1 MWLHLAKRRIAMADE
16 MEEIIS
22 EFIIEAGETLERID
36 PLFVE
41 LETKGYDK
49 EMLNE
54 IFRGMHTLKG
64 AAGFLGFQ
72 PIVDVAHRAE
82 SLMKRV
88 RDAEIV
94 LSRELIDVILKSVDT
109 LRILIFH
116 IKNKDGIEEDISTLL
131 AELDSSSDAAK
142 SANDADTAAAAENIR
157 EAAAE
162 GNREA
167 DQGPSAIPEHV
178 EAVRPETGPHIE
190 PEVKAAPAA
199 ALSAAADQAQQMAKE
214 REVVSHLRVDV
225 ARIDKVMDLAGEIVL
240 CRNRLLNL
248 AAKLDINYSDDPY
261 VESLLET
268 TGFLDR
274 VTSDLQL
281 AVMKMRMQPIQKVFG
296 KFPRMVRDMSRTLGK
311 DIDLEMFGEDTEVD
325 KTVVE
330 NIGDPLVHI
339 IRNSIDHAIEFA
351 DERELKGKLRKGRI
365 ILSAY
370 QIGTQIVIE
379 VSDDGKGIDIG
390 AVKKKA
396 LAKGLISEEE
406 SQKMSDDAAINLIF
420 LPGFSTKE
428 VSTELSGR
436 GVGMDVVKTN
446 VGKLNGYVEVISKK
460 DIGTTFKISL
470 PLTLAILQAMMVR
483 VGAEFYA
490 VPQSMIEETLRI
502 KRSDIKDI
510 TGQKVLTIRGRVIPM
525 FDMSDVLSVQS
536 KDNEH
541 KDNIYVLVALVGDR
555 RFCIAVDE
563 LLGQEE
569 IVIKTINGIESE
581 ECGILGATITGD
593 GRVVLILDLTVLS
606 RSIFTNK
613 TL

>member
-1 MWLHLAKRRIAMADE
+1 M
-16 MEEIIS
+16 
-22 EFIIEAGETLERID
+22 
-36 PLFVE
+36 FVE

-49 EMLNE
+49 DILNE

-82 SLMKRV
+82 SIMKRL

-94 LSRELIDVILKSVDT
+94 LSRELMDVILKSVDA
-109 LRILIFH
+109 LRLFIFH
-116 IKNKDGIEEDISTLL
+116 IKMKDGIEEDISNLL
-131 AELDSSSDAAK
+131 TELDRASESAK
-142 SANDADTAAAAENIR
+142 PATRTE
-157 EAAAE
+157 EE
-162 GNREA
+162 KVK
-167 DQGPSAIPEHV
+167 V
-178 EAVRPETGPHIE
+178 EAKEETKVEEEVEAEAEAEAEAKAEAKAE
-190 PEVKAAPAA
+190 PFPSPSLAV
-199 ALSAAADQAQQMAKE
+199 DQTQQMAKE
-214 REVVSHLRVDV
+214 REVVSQLRVDV
-225 ARIDKVMDLAGEIVL
+225 SRIDKVMDFAGEIVL
-240 CRNRLLNL
+240 ARNRLLNL
-248 AAKLDINYSDDPY
+248 AAKLDVNYSDDPY

-325 KTVVE
+325 KTVIE

-339 IRNSIDHAIEFA
+339 IRNSIDHAVEFA
-351 DERELKGKLRKGRI
+351 AERELKGKPKKGRI

-370 QIGTQIVIE
+370 QKGTQIVIE
-379 VSDDGKGIDIG
+379 VSDDGKGIDIDT
-390 AVKKKA
+390 VKRKA

-420 LPGFSTKE
+420 LPGFSTKD

-483 VGAEFYA
+483 VGGEFYA

-502 KRSDIKDI
+502 KKSNIKDI
-510 TGQKVLTIRGRVIPM
+510 TGQKVLTIRGRVVPL
-525 FDMSDVLSVQS
+525 FDMSEVLSVQNRNNET
-536 KDNEH
+536 KDH
-541 KDNIYVLVALVGDR
+541 TYVLVVLVGDR

-563 LLGQEE
+563 LIGQEE

-593 GRVVLILDLTVLS
+593 GRVVLILDLAVFS
-606 RSIFTNK
+606 RSIFVNK
-613 TL
+613 

>member
-1 MWLHLAKRRIAMADE
+1 MADE

-22 EFIIEAGETLERID
+22 EFVMEASETLERID

-41 LETKGYDK
+41 LETKGYNK

-82 SLMKRV
+82 SIMKRL

-94 LSRELIDVILKSVDT
+94 LSKELMDVILQSVDA
-109 LRILIFH
+109 LRLLIFH
-116 IKNKDGIEEDISTLL
+116 IKTKDGAEEDISGLL
-131 AELDSSSDAAK
+131 GELDRASESAKLTSSVDAGP
-142 SANDADTAAAAENIR
+142 SEGPVR
-157 EAAAE
+157 EAA
-162 GNREA
+162 
-167 DQGPSAIPEHV
+167 V
-178 EAVRPETGPHIE
+178 
-190 PEVKAAPAA
+190 EVKADVGSAPAGVGGTPEGGDEQVRHEVEHNA
-199 ALSAAADQAQQMAKE
+199 EPEIKSPPPSATISVSAEQAQQMAKE
-214 REVVSHLRVDV
+214 REMVSHLRVDV

-240 CRNRLLNL
+240 ARNRLLNL
-248 AAKLDINYSDDPY
+248 ATKLDMNYSDDPF

-296 KFPRMVRDMSRTLGK
+296 KFPRMVRDMSRTLDK

-325 KTVVE
+325 KTVIE

-339 IRNSIDHAIEFA
+339 IRNSIDHAIEHA
-351 DERELKGKLRKGRI
+351 GERQAKGKPKKGRI
-365 ILSAY
+365 IMSAY
-370 QIGTQIVIE
+370 QRGTQIVIE
-379 VSDDGKGIDIG
+379 VSDDGKGIDVE
-390 AVKKKA
+390 AVKRKA
-396 LAKGLISEEE
+396 LSKGLISEEE
-406 SQKMSDDAAINLIF
+406 SQKMSDEAAINLIF

-483 VGAEFYA
+483 VGGEYYA

-502 KRSDIKDI
+502 KKSDIKDI
-510 TGQKVLTIRGRVIPM
+510 TGQRVLTIRGRVIPM
-525 FDMSDVLSVQS
+525 FNMSDVLTVRN
-536 KDNEH
+536 KD
-541 KDNIYVLVALVGDR
+541 DDTRDYVYVLVAIVG
-555 RFCIAVDE
+555 
-563 LLGQEE
+563 
-569 IVIKTINGIESE
+569 
-581 ECGILGATITGD
+581 
-593 GRVVLILDLTVLS
+593 
-606 RSIFTNK
+606 
-613 TL
+613 

>member
-1 MWLHLAKRRIAMADE
+1 MADE
-16 MEEIIS
+16 MDEIIS
-22 EFIIEAGETLERID
+22 EFVIEAAETLERID
-36 PLFVE
+36 PMFVE
-41 LETKGYDK
+41 LEVKGYDK
-49 EMLNE
+49 EILNE

-82 SLMKRV
+82 SIMKRL
-88 RDAEIV
+88 RDAEII
-94 LSRELIDVILKSVDT
+94 LSSELMDVILKSVDA
-109 LRILIFH
+109 LRLFIFH
-116 IKNKDGIEEDISTLL
+116 IKMKDGIEEDIANLL
-131 AELDSSSDAAK
+131 TELDRASE
-142 SANDADTAAAAENIR
+142 TAQPVTRTE
-157 EAAAE
+157 EE
-162 GNREA
+162 KVKVEVKVK
-167 DQGPSAIPEHV
+167 V
-178 EAVRPETGPHIE
+178 EAEIE
-190 PEVKAAPAA
+190 AKAEEKVEAEIEVEVEAKVKAEP
-199 ALSAAADQAQQMAKE
+199 SPSPAADQAQQVAKE
-214 REVVSHLRVDV
+214 REVVSQLRVDV
-225 ARIDKVMDLAGEIVL
+225 SRIDKVMDFAGEIVL
-240 CRNRLLNL
+240 ARNRLLNL
-248 AAKLDINYSDDPY
+248 AAKLDVNYSDDPY

-325 KTVVE
+325 KTVIE

-339 IRNSIDHAIEFA
+339 IRNSIDHAVEFA
-351 DERELKGKLRKGRI
+351 AERELKGKPKKGRI

-370 QIGTQIVIE
+370 QKGTQIVIE
-379 VSDDGKGIDIG
+379 VSDDGKGIDIDT
-390 AVKKKA
+390 VKRKA

-420 LPGFSTKE
+420 LPGFSTKD

-446 VGKLNGYVEVISKK
+446 VGKLNGYVEVVTKK

-483 VGAEFYA
+483 VGSEFYA

-502 KRSDIKDI
+502 KKSNIKDI
-510 TGQKVLTIRGRVIPM
+510 TGQKVLTIRGRVVPL
-525 FDMSDVLSVQS
+525 FDMSDVLVVQNS
-536 KDNEH
+536 NTEPKDH
-541 KDNIYVLVALVGDR
+541 TYVLVVLIGDR
-555 RFCIAVDE
+555 RFCISVDE
-563 LLGQEE
+563 LVGQEE
-569 IVIKTINGIESE
+569 VVIKTINGIESE

-593 GRVVLILDLTVLS
+593 GRVVLILDLAVFS
-606 RSIFTNK
+606 RNIFVNK
-613 TL
+613 